1 MRPRA
6 LRLLAVLSGMPPASG
21 RAYDENAPCPL
32 MELLLHRAA
41 LKEGIVLDVGANGG
55 CEMTAA
61 LRQGRRVVGVE
72 CLESAYHELLHTPHI
87 QEHPNATLLHVC
99 ASNRI
104 RMAELNIASDS
115 SSLIAANVAA
125 GRELKKV
132 PKVGRVWEP
141 VVLAP
146 LDKLLPP
153 GERVAVIKVDVQGA
167 EYEVLQGL
175 LQTISR
181 DHPVIGYEDTS
192 DFKKNGEVDLAQLG
206 YTCSKHGS
214 DQVCSHGHRRRSV
227 PSATQAAQGGRR
239 SFTSSS
245 SYRDVLGKIWTGR

>member
-1 MRPRA
+1 
-6 LRLLAVLSGMPPASG
+6 
-21 RAYDENAPCPL
+21 
-32 MELLLHRAA
+32 
-41 LKEGIVLDVGANGG
+41 
-55 CEMTAA
+55 MTAA

-132 PKVGRVWEP
+132 PKVGRVREP

-206 YTCSKHGS
+206 YT
-214 DQVCSHGHRRRSV
+214 
-227 PSATQAAQGGRR
+227 
-239 SFTSSS
+239 
-245 SYRDVLGKIWTGR
+245 